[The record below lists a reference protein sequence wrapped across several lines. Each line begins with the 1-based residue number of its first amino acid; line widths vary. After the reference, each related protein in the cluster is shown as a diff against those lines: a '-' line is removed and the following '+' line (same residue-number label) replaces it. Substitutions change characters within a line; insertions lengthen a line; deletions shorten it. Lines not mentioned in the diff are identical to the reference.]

1 MNNRIKSVDNCID
14 IYLCK
19 IFYLFEMSI
28 WGLLDQNSSCR
39 GDFSALINGMGGRT
53 ATGSSGCTVD
63 RIMLGLVTHSVIGGR
78 SKTARDSWQPSPVNS
93 AINCARPSV
102 TWSLDSTIESIPPV
116 MTLLAVHLHSNSKR
130 FITLHNEQAFL
141 DKYLFPIL
149 YNMSLFRN
157 TLNRRKGSTILRSSI
172 FSLVNL
178 LRVNELA
185 TDTITM
191 SSNPDP

>member
-1 MNNRIKSVDNCID
+1 M
-14 IYLCK
+14 
-19 IFYLFEMSI
+19 MSI
-28 WGLLDQNSSCR
+28 WGLLDQNSCCK
-39 GDFSALINGMGGRT
+39 GDFSAQINGMGGRT

-63 RIMLGLVTHSVIGGR
+63 RIMLGLVTHSVIGGG
-78 SKTARDSWQPSPVNS
+78 SKTARDSWQPSPVNG

-130 FITLHNEQAFL
+130 LITLHNEQTFL
-141 DKYLFPIL
+141 DKFLFPIL
-149 YNMSLFRN
+149 YMSLFRN

-172 FSLVNL
+172 FSLVNF

-185 TDTITM
+185 TDTIIM

>member
-1 MNNRIKSVDNCID
+1 
-14 IYLCK
+14 
-19 IFYLFEMSI
+19 MSI
-28 WGLLDQNSSCR
+28 WGILDQNSSCK
-39 GDFSALINGMGGRT
+39 GDGMGGRT

-78 SKTARDSWQPSPVNS
+78 SKTARDSWQPSPVNG
-93 AINCARPSV
+93 AINCARSSV

-130 FITLHNEQAFL
+130 LITLHNEQAFL
-141 DKYLFPIL
+141 YKFLFPIL
-149 YNMSLFRN
+149 YMSLFRN

-185 TDTITM
+185 TGYDNHVFR
-191 SSNPDP
+191 S